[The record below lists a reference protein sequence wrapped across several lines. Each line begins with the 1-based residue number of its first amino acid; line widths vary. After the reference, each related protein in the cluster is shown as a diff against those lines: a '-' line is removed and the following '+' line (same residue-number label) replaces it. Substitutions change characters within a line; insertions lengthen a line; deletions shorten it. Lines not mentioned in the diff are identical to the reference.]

1 MVDYEDRRKKQV
13 LGDRKTRKIKLD
25 MKHHFHFFFFSPDLK
40 AKKEAYSLWREGFED
55 ENAKLG
61 ISD

>member
-1 MVDYEDRRKKQV
+1 MADYEDRRKKQV
-13 LGDRKTRKIKLD
+13 LGDRKTQKITLD
-25 MKHHFHFFFFSPDLK
+25 MKRHFHFFFPELK
-40 AKKEAYSLWREGFED
+40 AKKVAYSPQRDFED